1 MWYAAIQSAADG
13 SANLRLACAGSDG
26 VGIAAAS
33 MASAG
38 AGVASTSVV
47 SSTGSVVSGFVSGSV
62 SADAAT
68 SVMVAPL
75 NAGMGTSDNSSQ
87 SAAVT
92 VMRPSLSLV
101 AEMMLTPTD
110 TSMTPSAAKTNASSP
125 RSVRLIFMLA
135 SIPSGV
141 SILSVT
147 MPTGFDASWYMK
159 TRGALPS
166 IGSDPGMNCT
176 SVPSLTVAYWLYGT
190 AIASMRRS
198 PTVSPSAAVTVI
210 RSVVKRIMQV
220 PLVCFRLVH

>member
-13 SANLRLACAGSDG
+13 KANLRFGCAGSDG

-75 NAGMGTSDNSSQ
+75 NATSVTIDPANAGMGTSDSSNH
-87 SAAVT
+87 SAALT

-110 TSMTPSAAKTNASSP
+110 TSMTPSAASTNASLP
-125 RSVRLIFMLA
+125 KSVRLIFMVA

-141 SILSVT
+141 SIRSLT
-147 MPTGFDASWYMK
+147 MPTGFD
-159 TRGALPS
+159 
-166 IGSDPGMNCT
+166 GS
-176 SVPSLTVAYWLYGT
+176 
-190 AIASMRRS
+190 
-198 PTVSPSAAVTVI
+198 
-210 RSVVKRIMQV
+210 
-220 PLVCFRLVH
+220 

>member
-13 SANLRLACAGSDG
+13 KANLRFGCAGSDG

-110 TSMTPSAAKTNASSP
+110 TSMTPSAESVNASSP
-125 RSVRLIFMLA
+125 RMVRLIFMLA

-141 SILSVT
+141 SIRSVT
-147 MPTGFDASWYMK
+147 MPTGFD
-159 TRGALPS
+159 
-166 IGSDPGMNCT
+166 GS
-176 SVPSLTVAYWLYGT
+176 
-190 AIASMRRS
+190 
-198 PTVSPSAAVTVI
+198 
-210 RSVVKRIMQV
+210 
-220 PLVCFRLVH
+220 